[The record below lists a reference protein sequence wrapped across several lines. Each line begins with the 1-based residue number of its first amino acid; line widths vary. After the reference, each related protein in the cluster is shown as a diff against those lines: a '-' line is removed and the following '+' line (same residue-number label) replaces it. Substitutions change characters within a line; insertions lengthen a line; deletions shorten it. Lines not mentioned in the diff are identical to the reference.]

1 MKRKETLFEQKLIEK
16 GWKLTHKGYDLKT
29 SQKIDSYHYTKMF
42 NFCDVSI
49 IFRVMLDNKREKIKN
64 LYFFPQFV
72 IAIDRETM
80 ELINKAF
87 NLVEKELASIYL
99 SSHINNKEDED
110 NSNELVE
117 TLEAIEECE

>member
-1 MKRKETLFEQKLIEK
+1 MKRKETLFEQKLIEN

-42 NFCDVSI
+42 ILCDVAT

-64 LYFFPQFV
+64 LYFFPRF
-72 IAIDRETM
+72 ISIDRETM

-87 NLVEKELASIYL
+87 NLVEKELASIYF
-99 SSHINNKEDED
+99 SSIPNNKVDED
-110 NSNELVE
+110 NDKEVVE

>member
-1 MKRKETLFEQKLIEK
+1 MKRKETLFEQKLIEN

-42 NFCDVSI
+42 ILCDVAT

-64 LYFFPQFV
+64 LYFFPRF
-72 IAIDRETM
+72 ISIDRETL
-80 ELINKAF
+80 ELTNKAF
-87 NLVEKELASIYL
+87 NLVEKELGNIYFETL
-99 SSHINNKEDED
+99 TPNGKVENDD
-110 NSNELVE
+110 NELVE